1 MNFFSS
7 KSAAERY
14 PKGRPYFHPL
24 VIERIRTF
32 LSLTKPVARAVDV
45 GCGTGLSTVALK
57 EIAEEIVGVDASAE
71 MVALAEK
78 DERIEYGVADA
89 LSLPFGENEFDL
101 MTLCS
106 AFHWLDRKK
115 FLREAGR
122 VLRPQGWLIVYDNY
136 FSGQMEENA
145 AFETWYRESHVRK
158 FPPPPRTWAIFT
170 GEDSGNE
177 GFHLAGQERY
187 QNRIGFSIEGLIDY
201 LTTHSNVI
209 AAVEVGGEDIQEVRL
224 WLTENLKPLFGD
236 LKEATFLFNGPIWY
250 LKGRD
255 EG

>member
-14 PKGRPYFHPL
+14 PKGRPYFPPL
-24 VIERIRTF
+24 VIDRIRPF
-32 LSLTKPVARAVDV
+32 LSLTKPVTRAIDV
-45 GCGTGLSTVALK
+45 GCGTGLSTIALK
-57 EIAEEIVGVDASAE
+57 EIAGEVVGVDASAE

-78 DERIEYGVADA
+78 NARIEYRVADA

-106 AFHWLDRKK
+106 AFHWLDREK

-136 FSGQMEENA
+136 FSGRMEENA
-145 AFETWYRESHVRK
+145 AFEKWYRENYVRK
-158 FPPPPRTWAIFT
+158 YPPPPRTWAMFT
-170 GEDSGNE
+170 EEDSGNE
-177 GFHLAGQERY
+177 GFHLAGQEQY
-187 QNRIGFSIEGLIDY
+187 QNKLSFSIEGLINY

-209 AAVEVGGEDIQEVRL
+209 AAVEVGGEDIQSVRQ
-224 WLTENLKPLFGD
+224 WLRENLKPLFGD
-236 LKEATFLFNGPIWY
+236 VKEATFLFHGPIWY
-250 LKGRD
+250 LKKQ
-255 EG
+255 